1 MEIVA
6 GRYRVERAL
15 GSGGAGEV
23 LRVVDQSSQKRLA
36 LKRLHGNKGGAR
48 RRRMEELRLRRE
60 FHVLASLRHPCIVEV
75 YDFGVDARGPWYTM
89 ELLDGPDL
97 REASPLPAPEV
108 CRILRDVAAALAHL
122 HARRLVHRDV
132 APRNICEGEGGRV
145 RLLDF
150 GVLATMGQTR
160 EVVGTPPCVAPEAL
174 HLGSIDGRTDLF
186 GLGAVGYYLLT
197 NRFPYPARTLDELE
211 TLWKRRAASPSK
223 RGVEV
228 PPALDELIMSMI
240 SLDPLGRPASA
251 AEVVDR
257 LGGIAPLGPAPEVA
271 RHAGSF
277 DSAEIVGRTREL
289 RAIEARVRAAVDGRG
304 GAVSIE
310 GPSGI
315 GKSRLLREIA
325 ISGKTHGATVVVAEG
340 VEGSR
345 GPYGVMQEVVRGIFE
360 AAPPKVLEL
369 GAPFA
374 PSLARVLPAFASRYP
389 HVAPSD
395 LSGDPGE
402 DRLRLHQAMM
412 AFVLG
417 VAKSRPLV
425 IVVDEAQRSDE
436 ASAAVLASL
445 AHAAHAHGLLVG
457 VGMRSDEPVRAEAAF
472 QVIAGVA
479 ERLCLRGIE
488 PRHVTKMLQS
498 LFGDVPNVESLAG
511 QMHAAAGGN
520 PLLLTELVHHLADR
534 GVIRDVDGLWT
545 LPERLR
551 RRDLPEGLT
560 DALDGR
566 VRELGKPARE
576 LGQILAWH
584 DGPAS
589 LELCVEVLERDE
601 NRAFAALDALVG
613 NDVLV
618 GSEERY
624 WFRHDGLREALRRS
638 LDPRHVPRIHLTL
651 GRALLALGDEGEA
664 SIGWH
669 LLRGGD
675 AWRGGELLARA
686 GRTLFEAQSFS
697 DAIAPLED
705 ALSVWESGGRGA
717 RECLELRH
725 MLLVSGVMAD
735 RTVVL
740 RHADSTLEKLRHWS
754 GVDAAAK
761 LAPFVGKHLALV
773 LALSFA
779 VLRWVVT
786 WPSQRG
792 PNPFSAL
799 SHFFVSTT
807 YAATA
812 FSLSFDYRRTAALVR
827 TLEPFVVLRRR
838 LLYASYLM
846 TRCFHHLTLGK
857 FGTVDDEARRALRI
871 AETDRLTPISPVDRA
886 HGIGAALYMLGAIR
900 ILDHDRSFE
909 QHAERL
915 DGLGLRFFAA
925 AASVLR
931 ALFHRIRG
939 EEPLA
944 RDHESLAESTF
955 IGLGS
960 AWILE
965 SQRVWASSLGHAL
978 SRDLL
983 GLRRSID
990 AMVRLCDEGYRLE
1003 AHAELAR
1010 GEYLRER
1017 GELEASLR
1025 AIDSALEL
1033 APPERGFVEQAAL
1046 SARAETLLALGRP
1059 ADAIRAADACMTLGG
1074 DPDRGRIAW
1083 RIRSARVR
1091 ALAEASLGD
1100 QRGAAARL
1108 DALIAEAQAIG
1119 SPTLSG
1125 MLHEAR
1131 ARVALLLGDEE
1142 AYAKHRDATRRCFR
1156 GTRNPAL
1163 VARADRLVEAGGL
1176 PITGEQVIELLGD
1189 DVATV
1194 RGSRRRSM
1202 WVSEVLERCTGAD
1215 ERAARALEVVREE
1228 TGANEAHLYLVQPD
1242 GLVHAA
1248 PSTWRRPPE
1257 EVAVALEGAVA
1268 EARRS
1273 KREPLDHT
1281 VVQVRGA
1288 SWRTLLLYGHA
1299 VDGTVCVG
1307 AVALATAPGADIR
1320 RPDPAMIDA
1329 IVRKLRAHGD
1339 VASVSDASTERSG

>member
-6 GRYRVERAL
+6 GRYRVERVL

-23 LRVVDQSSQKRLA
+23 LRVVDQSSGKRLA

-48 RRRMEELRLRRE
+48 RRRMEELRMRRE

-89 ELLDGPDL
+89 ELLDGADL
-97 REASPLPAPEV
+97 REAAPLPPAEV

-122 HARRLVHRDV
+122 HARRFVHRDV
-132 APRNICEGEGGRV
+132 APRNVCEGEGGRV

-150 GVLATMGQTR
+150 GVLSTMGQPR
-160 EVVGTPPCVAPEAL
+160 DVVGTPPCVAPEAL

-186 GLGAVGYYLLT
+186 GLGVVGYYLLT
-197 NRFPYPARTLDELE
+197 NRFPYPARTLDELD
-211 TLWKRRAASPSK
+211 TLWEKRAPPPSK
-223 RGVEV
+223 RGAAV
-228 PPALDELIMSMI
+228 PAALDELIMGMI
-240 SLDPLGRPASA
+240 SLDPLGRPSSA
-251 AEVVDR
+251 AEIVDR
-257 LGGIAPLGPAPEVA
+257 LGGIASLGPAPEVA

-277 DSAEIVGRTREL
+277 DAAAIVGRTREL
-289 RAIEARVRAAVDGRG
+289 RALEEHVRAAIDGRG
-304 GAVSIE
+304 AAVSIE

-315 GKSRLLREIA
+315 GKSRLLRELA
-325 ISGKTHGATVVVAEG
+325 LSAKTHGATVVVADGGEAA
-340 VEGSR
+340 R
-345 GPYGVMQEVVRGIFE
+345 GPYGVMQRVVRSIFE

-374 PSLARVLPAFASRYP
+374 SSLARVLPAFASRYP
-389 HVAPSD
+389 HVDPSER
-395 LSGDPGE
+395 SGDPGE
-402 DRLRLHQAMM
+402 DRLRVHQAIVSF
-412 AFVLG
+412 ALE
-417 VAKSRPLV
+417 AARSRPLV
-425 IVVDEAQRSDE
+425 LVIDEAQRCDE

-445 AHAAHAHGLLVG
+445 AHAASAHPLLVG
-457 VGMRSDEPVRAEAAF
+457 VVVRSDEPVRAEAAF

-479 ERLCLRGIE
+479 DRMHLRGLE
-488 PRHVTKMLQS
+488 PRHVERMLQS
-498 LFGDVPNVESLAG
+498 LFGDVPNVLALAE
-511 QMHAAAGGN
+511 QMHAVAGGN
-520 PLLLTELVHHLADR
+520 PLLLTELVHHLSDR

-551 RRDLPEGLT
+551 RRDLPDGLT

-566 VRELGKPARE
+566 VRELPKPARE

-584 DGPAS
+584 DGPSS
-589 LELCVEVLERDE
+589 LDLCVEVLDRDE

-613 NDVLV
+613 HDVLV

-624 WFRHDGLREALRRS
+624 SFRHDGLREAFRRS
-638 LDPRHVPRIHLTL
+638 IDPRRLPRIHLTI
-651 GRALLALGDEGEA
+651 GRALLTVGDDGEA

-675 AWRGGELLARA
+675 AWRGADLLARA
-686 GRTLFEAQSFS
+686 GRALFEAQSFS
-697 DAIAPLED
+697 DAVTPLED
-705 ALSVWESGGRGA
+705 ALSVWETGGKGA

-725 MLLVSGVMAD
+725 MLLVAGVMAD
-735 RTVVL
+735 RSVVL
-740 RHADSTLEKLRHWS
+740 RYADATLEQLRLWS

-761 LAPFVGKHLALV
+761 LAPFVGKHLALIV
-773 LALSFA
+773 ALVFA
-779 VLRWVVT
+779 FVRWGVT
-786 WPSQRG
+786 WPSKRG

-799 SHFFVSTT
+799 SRFFVSTT

-812 FSLSFDYRRTAALVR
+812 YSLSFEHRRTASLVR

-838 LLYASYLM
+838 ILYASYLM
-846 TRCFHHLTLGK
+846 TRCFHHLTLGR
-857 FGTVDDEARRALRI
+857 FGTVDEEARRALQI
-871 AETDRLTPISPVDRA
+871 AESDRLTPISRVDRA
-886 HGIGAALYMLGAIR
+886 HGIGAAVYMLAAVR
-900 ILDHDRSFE
+900 ILDHDRACE
-909 QHAERL
+909 EHAERL

-925 AASVLR
+925 SASIVR
-931 ALFHRIRG
+931 ALFHRMRG
-939 EEPLA
+939 EEVLA
-944 RDHESLAESTF
+944 REHEALAESTF

-978 SRDLL
+978 GRDLL

-990 AMVRLCDEGYRLE
+990 AMVRLCDEGYRIE

-1025 AIDSALEL
+1025 AIDSAIAL
-1033 APPERGFVEQAAL
+1033 APPEHGFIEQAAL

-1059 ADAIRAADACMTLGG
+1059 GEAIRAADACIALGA
-1074 DPDRGRIAW
+1074 DADTGRIAW
-1083 RIRSARVR
+1083 RLRSARVR
-1091 ALAEASLGD
+1091 ALAEAALGD

-1108 DALIAEAQAIG
+1108 DALIEEARPID

-1131 ARVALLLGDEE
+1131 ARVALLLGDEQ
-1142 AYAKHRDATRRCFR
+1142 AYTTHRDATRRWFR

-1163 VARADRLVEAGGL
+1163 VARADRLVEAGGI
-1176 PITGEQVIELLGD
+1176 PITGEQAIELLGD

-1194 RGSRRRSM
+1194 RGARRRSS
-1202 WVSEVLERCTGAD
+1202 WVSLVLDRCAD
-1215 ERAARALEVVREE
+1215 AEERAARALEVVREE
-1228 TGANEAHLYLVQPD
+1228 TGATDAHLYLVRPD

-1248 PSTWRRPPE
+1248 SSTWRRPPE
-1257 EVAVALEGAVA
+1257 EVAIALEAAVA
-1268 EARRS
+1268 GSRRGT
-1273 KREPLDHT
+1273 EPEEPT
-1281 VVQVRGA
+1281 KVRGA
-1288 SWRTLLLYGHA
+1288 AWHTLLLHGHGEG
-1299 VDGTVCVG
+1299 DGPVCVG
-1307 AVALATAPGADIR
+1307 AVALSAGPGTELR

-1329 IVRKLRAHGD
+1329 IVRKLRTHHD
-1339 VASVSDASTERSG
+1339 VASVSDVSTERSG